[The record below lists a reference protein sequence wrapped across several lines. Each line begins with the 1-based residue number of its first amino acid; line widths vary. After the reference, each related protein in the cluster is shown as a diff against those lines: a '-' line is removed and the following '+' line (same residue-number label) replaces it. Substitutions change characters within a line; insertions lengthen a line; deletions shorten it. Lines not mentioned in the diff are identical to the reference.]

1 MMMNYYNDIREL
13 IGHTPIVKLNHMGY
27 SDKVN
32 IFAKLELW
40 NPGGSVKDRMG
51 TALVKDAEERG
62 ILKPGYTILEA
73 TAGNAGI
80 GIALAALGKGYRVI
94 FAVPEKFSEEKQTI
108 MRALGAEIVHTP
120 LEKGMQGAFEKVAQ
134 LKREVEHPVMLNQFA
149 NPKNPQAHYETTGP
163 EIYDDLDGKIDYLVA
178 GAGSGGTL
186 TGIAKYIKEK
196 NPSVKV
202 IMADPYGS
210 TMGGGEAG
218 CYAIEGI
225 GNTFMP
231 ETMDMT
237 LIDHVIKIQD
247 QEAVAEV
254 RLLAAKE
261 GILAGSSSGA
271 ALAAAR
277 KAAAQAP
284 EGSNIVVVLPDRGD
298 RYFTK
303 HIYA

>member
-1 MMMNYYNDIREL
+1 MKYYNDIREL

-32 IFAKLELW
+32 VFAKLELW

-51 TALVKDAEERG
+51 MALVKDAEDRG

-120 LEKGMQGAFEKVAQ
+120 LEKGMQGAFEKIEQ
-134 LKREVEHPVMLNQFA
+134 LKREVDHPVTLNQFA
-149 NPKNPQAHYETTGP
+149 NPENPRAHFETTGP
-163 EIYDDLDGKIDYLVA
+163 EIYEDLDGKIDYLVA

-186 TGIAKYIKEK
+186 SGIARYIKGE
-196 NPSVKV
+196 NSSVKC
-202 IMADPYGS
+202 ILADPYGS

-231 ETMDMT
+231 EAMDMT
-237 LIDHVIKIQD
+237 LVDEVIKVRD
-247 QEAVAEV
+247 QEAIGEV

-271 ALAAAR
+271 ALTAAR
-277 KAAAQAP
+277 KAAELAP
-284 EGSNIVVVLPDRGD
+284 DGSNIVVVLPDRGD
-298 RYFTK
+298 RYFSK
-303 HIYA
+303 QLF

>member
-1 MMMNYYNDIREL
+1 MKYYNDIREL

-32 IFAKLELW
+32 VFAKLELW

-51 TALVKDAEERG
+51 MALVKDAEDRG

-120 LEKGMQGAFEKVAQ
+120 LEKGMQGAFEKIEQ
-134 LKREVEHPVMLNQFA
+134 LKREVDHPVTLNQFA
-149 NPKNPQAHYETTGP
+149 NPENPRAHFETTGP
-163 EIYDDLDGKIDYLVA
+163 EIYEDLDGKIDYLVA

-186 TGIAKYIKEK
+186 SGIARYIKGE
-196 NPSVKV
+196 NSSVKC
-202 IMADPYGS
+202 ILADPYGS

-231 ETMDMT
+231 EVMDMT
-237 LIDHVIKIQD
+237 LVDKVIKVRD
-247 QEAVAEV
+247 QEAIGEV

-271 ALAAAR
+271 ALTAAR
-277 KAAAQAP
+277 KAAELAP
-284 EGSNIVVVLPDRGD
+284 DGSNIVVVLPDRGD
-298 RYFTK
+298 RYFSK
-303 HIYA
+303 QLF

>member
-1 MMMNYYNDIREL
+1 MMNYYNDVREL

-27 SDKVN
+27 PDKVN
-32 IFAKLELW
+32 VFAKLELW

-94 FAVPEKFSEEKQTI
+94 FAVPEKFSEEKQAV
-108 MRALGAEIVHTP
+108 MRAFGAEIVHTP
-120 LEKGMQGAFEKVAQ
+120 LEKGMQGAFEKIEE
-134 LKREVEHPVMLNQFA
+134 LKREVDHPVALNQFA

-163 EIYDDLDGKIDYLVA
+163 EIDQDLDGKIDYVVA

-186 TGIAKYIKEK
+186 TGIAKYLKEK
-196 NPSVKV
+196 VPSVKV
-202 IMADPYGS
+202 ILADPYGS

-231 ETMDMT
+231 ETMDMS
-237 LIDHVIKIQD
+237 LVDEVIKIRD
-247 QEAVAEV
+247 QEAEEEAH
-254 RLLAAKE
+254 LLAAKE
-261 GILAGSSSGA
+261 GILSGFSSGA
-271 ALAAAR
+271 ALTAAR
-277 KAAAQAP
+277 RTAFQAP

-298 RYFTK
+298 RYFSK
-303 HIYA
+303 HLF

>member
-1 MMMNYYNDIREL
+1 MMNYYNDIREL

>member
-1 MMMNYYNDIREL
+1 MKYYNDIREL
-13 IGHTPIVKLNHMGY
+13 IGHTPMVKLNHMGY
-27 SDKVN
+27 PDGVGV
-32 IFAKLELW
+32 FAKLELW

-51 TALVKDAEERG
+51 TALVRDAEERG

-94 FAVPEKFSEEKQTI
+94 FAVPEKFSQEKQAI

-120 LEKGMQGAFEKVAQ
+120 LEKGMQGAFEKVEE
-134 LKREVEHPVMLNQFA
+134 LKREVEHPVTLNQFA
-149 NPKNPQAHYETTGP
+149 NPQNPQAHYETTGP
-163 EIYDDLDGKIDYLVA
+163 EIHDDLDGKIDYLVA

-186 TGIAKYIKEK
+186 TGIARFLKERIPALK
-196 NPSVKV
+196 CV
-202 IMADPYGS
+202 MADPYGS

-231 ETMDMT
+231 ETMD
-237 LIDHVIKIQD
+237 LSLVDEVIKVRD
-247 QEAVAEV
+247 QEALDEV

-271 ALAAAR
+271 ALTAAR
-277 KAAAQAP
+277 KTAAQAA

-298 RYFTK
+298 RYFSK
-303 HIYA
+303 NLF

>member
-1 MMMNYYNDIREL
+1 MKYYNDIREL
-13 IGHTPIVKLNHMGY
+13 IGHTPTVKLNRMGY
-27 SDKVN
+27 PGGVSV
-32 IFAKLELW
+32 FAKLELW

-51 TALVKDAEERG
+51 TALVRDAEERG

-94 FAVPEKFSEEKQTI
+94 FAVPEKFSLEKQAV

-120 LEKGMQGAFEKVAQ
+120 LEKGMQGAFEKVEE
-134 LKREVEHPVMLNQFA
+134 LKREVEHPVTLNQFA
-149 NPKNPQAHYETTGP
+149 NPQNPQAHYETTGP
-163 EIYDDLDGKIDYLVA
+163 EIYDDLDGKIDFLVA

-186 TGIAKYIKEK
+186 TGIARYLKERI
-196 NPSVKV
+196 PSLKCV
-202 IMADPYGS
+202 MADPYGS

-231 ETMDMT
+231 ETMDIS
-237 LIDHVIKIQD
+237 LVDEVIKVRD
-247 QEAVAEV
+247 QEALDEV

-271 ALAAAR
+271 ALTAAR
-277 KAAAQAP
+277 KTAARAP
-284 EGSNIVVVLPDRGD
+284 EDSNIVVVLPDRGD
-298 RYFTK
+298 RYFSK
-303 HIYA
+303 NLF